1 MVGATVKGFWL
12 KTVGAVRFVH
22 ILSLSWCREAV
33 MDVGCRES
41 SISCFSVGK
50 LLWCREALVE
60 GGFQN
65 PCIVEKGKNLSL
77 RASVLAFSS
86 KILRVS
92 LHHHFTQSE
101 IKKSDGAGRRRP
113 RGPMSTARSKAL
125 ERLKVR
131 LYGGRQF
138 DGTGHSSTSATNR
151 RAPL

>member
-65 PCIVEKGKNLSL
+65 PCIVEVANFEYVDEAEAATEEAADQK
-77 RASVLAFSS
+77 R
-86 KILRVS
+86 
-92 LHHHFTQSE
+92 
-101 IKKSDGAGRRRP
+101 
-113 RGPMSTARSKAL
+113 AL
-125 ERLKVR
+125 ENVN
-131 LYGGRQF
+131 
-138 DGTGHSSTSATNR
+138 SSERTHC
-151 RAPL
+151 